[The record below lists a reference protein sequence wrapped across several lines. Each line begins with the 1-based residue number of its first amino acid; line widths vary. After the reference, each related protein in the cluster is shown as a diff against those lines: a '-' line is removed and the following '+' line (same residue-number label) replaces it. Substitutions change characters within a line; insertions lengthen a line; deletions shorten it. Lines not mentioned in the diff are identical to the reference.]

1 MSVVQVP
8 EQTCRE
14 GCRMVAVEQG
24 VPTPGQHTL
33 KREPGQSPWGVV
45 AELGQDPDPPEPT
58 RPGDTGLGSGPHAG
72 GLWGW
77 WLHDGP
83 GGQATQPPPI
93 CVAMT
98 RPQGTQRKP
107 GWVHCALLPGSSL
120 CPGKGTSGLEAP
132 PPACPLGTALEGVGV

>member
-24 VPTPGQHTL
+24 VPTLRGHTL
-33 KREPGQSPWGVV
+33 KTEQGQSPWGVV
-45 AELGQDPDPPEPT
+45 AELGQGPDPLEPT

-72 GLWGW
+72 SLWGW

-83 GGQATQPPPI
+83 GGQASQLSPI
-93 CVAMT
+93 CLAMT
-98 RPQGTQRKP
+98 RP
-107 GWVHCALLPGSSL
+107 L
-120 CPGKGTSGLEAP
+120 CT
-132 PPACPLGTALEGVGV
+132 